1 MRFNDDNIEA
11 WMLDYFE
18 GRLDKATANALKDY
32 VESNPRLRG
41 IFGDY
46 EPLVLDPAEVKFHDK
61 DSLKKPVIISVGH
74 ISEHNREEYFINHTE
89 GNLNLGE
96 QTDLKQ
102 FLQKN
107 PSLQREFRL
116 YSIARLEPDLTL
128 EFPGKESLKKSL
140 YIKPGG
146 ILRKLFAYSAAAAA
160 VVVLV
165 ISSVLFRTAFHN
177 EIPPAYSA
185 AVSPNPFDNAVR
197 QLTEKQDGMRAVD
210 NIARFQTMNNKSADG
225 TGNIRNSIQIA
236 LMTSHRVNVL
246 PDNAQTPEIAG
257 SRDDM
262 RDILAFQ
269 KLKLI
274 RKESEKAASD
284 YASSLDTASVN
295 RPQPRI
301 NFWNVAGAG
310 VAAYNI
316 LTGDDVVYQHE
327 SADDGKL
334 KSFVL
339 GNSISYRRNKK

>member
-1 MRFNDDNIEA
+1 MRFNDENIEA

-18 GRLDKATANALKDY
+18 GRLDEATANALKAY

-46 EPLVLDPAEVKFHDK
+46 EALVLDPSEVTFHDK
-61 DSLKKPVIISVGH
+61 DSLKKPVIVSVGQ
-74 ISEHNREEYFINHTE
+74 INEQNREEYFINHTE
-89 GNLNLGE
+89 GNLSLGE

-116 YSIARLEPDLTL
+116 YSIARLEPDLSL

-140 YIKPGG
+140 FLRPGG
-146 ILRKLFAYSAAAAA
+146 TLRKMFAYSAAAAA

-165 ISSVLFRTAFHN
+165 ISSVLMRTAFQN
-177 EIPPAYSA
+177 RIPPAFSA
-185 AVSPNPFDNAVR
+185 AFSPNPFYHAVR
-197 QLTEKQDGMRAVD
+197 PLTEEQNVMRAVD
-210 NIARFQTMNNKSADG
+210 NIARFQPVNDNSADG
-225 TGNIRNSIQIA
+225 IGNIRNSIQIA
-236 LMTSHRVNVL
+236 LMASRRADAL
-246 PDNAQTPEIAG
+246 PENAQTPEIAG

-274 RKESEKAASD
+274 RKESEAAGRD
-284 YASSLDTASVN
+284 YASSQDTASVN
-295 RPQPRI
+295 RPQPGI